1 MRDITAP
8 DFGETYP
15 ATRRALQRLIGP
27 VVMVDVAGPV
37 TYAAETHLCAMLRLS
52 AGLGE
57 VLVTV
62 PPTTPEGHSFAI
74 WARAGSWP
82 RIVTTGAGHVL
93 SPYGHAAGVPLG
105 VLSILVAANV
115 GGAAAEIVVQGASI
129 P

>member
-1 MRDITAP
+1 MRDITAAN
-8 DFGETYP
+8 FGETYP

-27 VVMVDVAGPV
+27 VVMIDVTGPV
-37 TYAAETHLCAMLRLS
+37 TYSADTHLCAMLRLA

-62 PPTTPEGHSFAI
+62 PPTTAEGNSFAI

-82 RIVTTGAGHVL
+82 RIVTSGAGTVL
-93 SPYGHAAGVPLG
+93 SPYGHTAGVPLG
-105 VLSILVAANV
+105 VLSVLVGANV
-115 GGAAAEIVVQGASI
+115 GGAAAEIIVQGATV